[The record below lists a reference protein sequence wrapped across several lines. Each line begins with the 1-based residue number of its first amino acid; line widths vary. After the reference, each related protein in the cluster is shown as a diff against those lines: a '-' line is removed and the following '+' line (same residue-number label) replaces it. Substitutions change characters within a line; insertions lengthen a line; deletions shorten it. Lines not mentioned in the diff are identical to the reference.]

1 MPISLNLLK
10 TSTFRLA
17 AAYLFV
23 FVLSVVAILGYVY
36 WNTAVLLERQ
46 IDSSI
51 QAEIAALAREYQQ
64 TGLPGLLESVDR
76 RSELESDR
84 LYLFTNPLGRRLA
97 GNLDALPVAATGRSG
112 WIDFSYAVETGQ
124 GADHRLERRA
134 ARAYYS
140 ELEDGYRV
148 LIGRDVDELR
158 QFGGIIRTSLLW
170 AVAITLV
177 LGLSGGLLT
186 SRNFLR
192 RIDQITGTS
201 KTIMA
206 GDLTERMPVTG
217 TGDELD
223 RLASNLNAMLDQI
236 ERLMAGMQEIST
248 NVAHDLRT
256 PLSRLKARAEDAL
269 RSGSKADHRQ
279 ALEQVLE
286 ETDRLLA
293 TFNALLTIARA
304 EAGQVG
310 ERLQPVEAGGVVREV
325 AELYQPSVEE
335 AGGTLTVTADG
346 DHWIEADRELLA
358 QALANLI
365 DNALKYGVS
374 EATGPDIWVS
384 VAKLDGE
391 VVIEVA
397 DRGPG
402 IPEPERE
409 HVKQRFV
416 RLEPSRTKPGSGLGL
431 SLVSGIMKLHRGRLE
446 LTGNAPGLKARLM
459 LPCAETPT

>member
-23 FVLSVVAILGYVY
+23 FVLSVVGILGYVY

-51 QAEIAALAREYQQ
+51 QAEIATFASEYQE
-64 TGLPGLLESVDR
+64 TGLPGLLEVMDR
-76 RSELESDR
+76 RSEIESDR
-84 LYLFTNPLGRRLA
+84 VYLFTNPLGRRLA
-97 GNLDALPVAATGRSG
+97 GNLSALPVAATGGSG

-124 GADHRLERRA
+124 GNQSRLERRA
-134 ARAYYS
+134 ARAYFS
-140 ELEDGYRV
+140 EIEGGYRV
-148 LIGRDVDELR
+148 VIGRDVDELR
-158 QFGGIIRTSLLW
+158 QFGRIIRTSLLW

-201 KTIMA
+201 RTIMA
-206 GDLTERMPVTG
+206 GDLAERMPVSG

-269 RSGSKADHRQ
+269 RSGSALDHRQ
-279 ALEQVLE
+279 ALEQVIE

-293 TFNALLTIARA
+293 TFNALLAIARA
-304 EAGQVG
+304 EAGQAG
-310 ERLQPVEAGGVVREV
+310 EGLQPVEAAGVVREV
-325 AELYQPSVEE
+325 AELYEPSVEE
-335 AGGTLTVTADG
+335 AGGSMTVSAEG
-346 DHWIEADRELLA
+346 EHWIAADRELLA

-365 DNALKYGVS
+365 DNALKYG
-374 EATGPDIWVS
+374 AGDAAGTDISVS
-384 VAKLDGE
+384 VESVGSEIA
-391 VVIEVA
+391 IEVA
-397 DRGPG
+397 DRGRG
-402 IPEPERE
+402 IPEAERE
-409 HVKQRFV
+409 RVKQRFV
-416 RLEPSRTKPGSGLGL
+416 RLEPSRTRPGSGLGL

-446 LTGNAPGLKARLM
+446 LTGNAPGLRARLV
-459 LPCAETPT
+459 LPCADAPK

>member
-23 FVLSVVAILGYVY
+23 FVLSVVGILGYVY

-51 QAEIAALAREYQQ
+51 QAEIATFASEYQK
-64 TGLPGLLESVDR
+64 TGLPGLLDAIDR
-76 RSELESDR
+76 RSEIESNR
-84 LYLFTNPLGRRLA
+84 VYLFTNPLGRRLA
-97 GNLDALPVAATGRSG
+97 GNLSALPVAATGRSG

-124 GADHRLERRA
+124 GLESRLEHRA
-134 ARAYYS
+134 ARAYFS
-140 ELEDGYRV
+140 EIEGGYRV
-148 LIGRDVDELR
+148 VIGRDVDELR

-192 RIDQITGTS
+192 RIDQITSTS
-201 KTIMA
+201 RTIMA
-206 GDLTERMPVTG
+206 GDLAERMPVSG

-269 RSGSKADHRQ
+269 RSGSASDHRQ

-293 TFNALLTIARA
+293 TFNALLAIARA
-304 EAGQVG
+304 EAGQAG
-310 ERLQPVEAGGVVREV
+310 ERLEPVEAAGVVREV
-325 AELYQPSVEE
+325 TELYEPSVEE
-335 AGGTLTVTADG
+335 AGGTLTVSAEG
-346 DHWIEADRELLA
+346 HHWVEADRELLA

-365 DNALKYGVS
+365 DNALKYGAGD
-374 EATGPDIWVS
+374 ATGPDIAVS
-384 VAKLDGE
+384 VSRVGSE
-391 VVIEVA
+391 VLIEVA
-397 DRGPG
+397 DVGPG

-409 HVKQRFV
+409 RVKQRFV
-416 RLEPSRTKPGSGLGL
+416 RLEPSRTRPGSGLGL

-446 LTGNAPGLKARLM
+446 LTGNAPGLKARLV
-459 LPCAETPT
+459 LPCAETAK

>member
-23 FVLSVVAILGYVY
+23 FVVSVAAILGYVY

-51 QAEIAALAREYQQ
+51 EAEIAAFASEYQQ
-64 TGLPGLLESVDR
+64 TGLAGLLETLDQ

-84 LYLFTNPLGRRLA
+84 VYLFTNPLGRRLA
-97 GNLDALPVAATGRSG
+97 GNLSALPVAATGRSG
-112 WIDFSYAVETGQ
+112 WIDFSYAVENAQ
-124 GADHRLERRA
+124 GLEHRA

-140 ELEDGYRV
+140 RLEGGYRV
-148 LIGRDVDELR
+148 VIGRDVDELR
-158 QFGGIIRTSLLW
+158 QFGAIIRNSLLW
-170 AVAITLV
+170 AVAITVV

-201 KTIMA
+201 RTIMA
-206 GDLTERMPVTG
+206 GDLTGRMPVSG

-269 RSGSKADHRQ
+269 RAGSDTDHRQ
-279 ALEQVLE
+279 ALEQVLD

-293 TFNALLTIARA
+293 TFNALLAIARA
-304 EAGQVG
+304 EAGHAG
-310 ERLQPVEAGGVVREV
+310 DGLQPVEAGGVVREV
-325 AELYQPSVEE
+325 AELYEPSVED
-335 AGGTLTVTADG
+335 AGGSLAVSADG
-346 DHWIEADRELLA
+346 EHWVRADRELLA

-365 DNALKYGVS
+365 DNALKYG
-374 EATGPDIWVS
+374 ADATTGPDIAIS
-384 VAKLDGE
+384 VATAE
-391 VVIEVA
+391 SHVAIEVA

-409 HVKQRFV
+409 HVKERFV
-416 RLEPSRTKPGSGLGL
+416 RLEPSRSKPGSGLGL
-431 SLVSGIMKLHRGRLE
+431 SLVSGIMKLHCGRLE
-446 LTGNAPGLKARLM
+446 LTGNAPGLKARLV
-459 LPCAETPT
+459 LPCAEPAK

>member
-1 MPISLNLLK
+1 VAISLNLLR

-17 AAYLFV
+17 AVYLFV
-23 FVLSVVAILGYVY
+23 FALSVAAILGYVY

-46 IDSSI
+46 IDNSI
-51 QAEIAALAREYQQ
+51 RSEIATIANEYQQ
-64 TGLPGLLESVDR
+64 TGLPGLLEAMDR
-76 RSELESDR
+76 RSELESNHV
-84 LYLFTNPLGRRLA
+84 YLFTNPLGRRLA
-97 GNLDALPVAATGRSG
+97 GNLNALPVAATGRSG
-112 WIDFSYAVETGQ
+112 WIDFSYAVETAQ
-124 GADHRLERRA
+124 GLDRRA

-158 QFGGIIRTSLLW
+158 QFGRIIRTSLLW

-192 RIDQITGTS
+192 RIDQIAGTS

-206 GDLTERMPVTG
+206 GDLAERMPVSG

-223 RLASNLNAMLDQI
+223 RLASSLNAMLDQI

-269 RSGSKADHRQ
+269 RSGSTADHRQ

-286 ETDRLLA
+286 ETDKLLA
-293 TFNALLTIARA
+293 TFNALLAIARA
-304 EAGQVG
+304 ESGQVREG
-310 ERLQPVEAGGVVREV
+310 LEPLDAAAVAREV
-325 AELYQPSVEE
+325 AELYEPSVEE
-335 AGGTLTVTADG
+335 AGGAITVAAG
-346 DHWIEADRELLA
+346 HPSLVQADRELLA

-365 DNALKYGVS
+365 DNALKYGANGAAGPHIAVSVS
-374 EATGPDIWVS
+374 EIDS
-384 VAKLDGE
+384 QVA
-391 VVIEVA
+391 IEVA

-402 IPEPERE
+402 IPEPDRER
-409 HVKQRFV
+409 VKERFV
-416 RLEPSRTKPGSGLGL
+416 RLEPSRSKPGSGLGL
-431 SLVSGIMKLHRGRLE
+431 SLASGIMKLHRGHLE
-446 LTGNAPGLKARLM
+446 LTDNAPGLRARLV
-459 LPCAETPT
+459 LPRLAPAK

>member
-1 MPISLNLLK
+1 VPISLNLLK

-17 AAYLFV
+17 AVYLFV

-46 IDSSI
+46 IDNSI
-51 QAEIAALAREYQQ
+51 QAEIAVFANEYQQ
-64 TGLPGLLESVDR
+64 TGLPGLLNSIDR
-76 RSELESDR
+76 RSELESNHV
-84 LYLFTNPLGRRLA
+84 YLFTNPLGRRLA
-97 GNLDALPVAATGRSG
+97 GNLNALPVAAAGRSG
-112 WIDFSYAVETGQ
+112 WIEFSYAVETAQ
-124 GADHRLERRA
+124 GLEHRA

-140 ELEDGYRV
+140 ELEGGYRV
-148 LIGRDVDELR
+148 VIGRHIDELR
-158 QFGGIIRTSLLW
+158 QFGAIIRTSLLW

-192 RIDQITGTS
+192 RIDQITSTS
-201 KTIMA
+201 RAIMA
-206 GDLTERMPVTG
+206 GDLGERMPVSG

-223 RLASNLNAMLDQI
+223 RLASSLNAMLDQI
-236 ERLMAGMQEIST
+236 GRLMAGMQEIST

-269 RSGSKADHRQ
+269 RSGSKADQRQ

-286 ETDRLLA
+286 ETDKLLA
-293 TFNALLTIARA
+293 TFNALLAIARA

-310 ERLQPVEAGGVVREV
+310 EGLQPVDAGGVAREV
-325 AELYQPSVEE
+325 AELYEPSVEE
-335 AGGTLTVTADG
+335 AGGTISVTADG
-346 DHWIEADRELLA
+346 HHLVDADRELLA

-365 DNALKYGVS
+365 DNAMKYGANAAS
-374 EATGPDIWVS
+374 GPAIAVS
-384 VAKLDGE
+384 VGKIDRE
-391 VVIEVA
+391 VIIEVT

-409 HVKQRFV
+409 RVKQRFV

-446 LTGNAPGLKARLM
+446 LTDNAPGLKARLV
-459 LPCAETPT
+459 LPCSETGK

>member
-1 MPISLNLLK
+1 MPISRNLLK

-23 FVLSVVAILGYVY
+23 FVLSVAAILGYVY

-51 QAEIAALAREYQQ
+51 EAEIATFASEYQQ
-64 TGLPGLLESVDR
+64 TGLPGLLAAMDR
-76 RSELESDR
+76 RSELESNHV
-84 LYLFTNPLGRRLA
+84 YLFTNPLGRRLA
-97 GNLDALPVAATGRSG
+97 GNLSALPVAATGGSG

-124 GADHRLERRA
+124 GLEHRA

-140 ELEDGYRV
+140 EIAGGYRV
-148 LIGRDVDELR
+148 VIGRDVDELR

-201 KTIMA
+201 RTIMA
-206 GDLTERMPVTG
+206 GDLSERMPVSG

-269 RSGSKADHRQ
+269 RSGSADDHRQ

-293 TFNALLTIARA
+293 TFNALLAIARA

-310 ERLQPVEAGGVVREV
+310 EKLQPVEAGSVVREV
-325 AELYQPSVEE
+325 AELYEPSVEE
-335 AGGTLTVTADG
+335 AGGRLAVNADG
-346 DHWIEADRELLA
+346 QHWVRADRELLA

-365 DNALKYGVS
+365 DNAMKYGTDG
-374 EATGPDIWVS
+374 ATGPDISVS
-384 VAKLDGE
+384 VGE
-391 VVIEVA
+391 ANAHVTIEVA

-409 HVKQRFV
+409 HVKERFV
-416 RLEPSRTKPGSGLGL
+416 RLEPSRTRPGSGLGL
-431 SLVSGIMKLHRGRLE
+431 SLVTGIMKLHRGRLE
-446 LTGNAPGLKARLM
+446 LTGNAPGLRARLV
-459 LPCAETPT
+459 LPSGEAPQ

>member
-17 AAYLFV
+17 TAYLFV
-23 FVLSVVAILGYVY
+23 FVLSVAAILGYVY

-51 QAEIAALAREYQQ
+51 RAEIMTFAGEYQQ
-64 TGLPGLLESVDR
+64 SGLPGLLEAIEG
-76 RSELESDR
+76 RSSIESNNV
-84 LYLFTNPLGRRLA
+84 YLFTNPVGRRLA
-97 GNLDALPVAATGRSG
+97 GNLSALPVAATGHSG
-112 WIDFSYAVETGQ
+112 WIDFSYAVETSRG
-124 GADHRLERRA
+124 LERRA

-140 ELEDGYRV
+140 EIGDGYRV
-148 LIGRDVDELR
+148 VIGRDVDELR
-158 QFGGIIRTSLLW
+158 QFGNIIRTSLLW
-170 AVAITLV
+170 AVVIALV
-177 LGLSGGLLT
+177 LGLTGGLLT

-201 KTIMA
+201 RTIVA
-206 GDLTERMPVTG
+206 GDLSERMPVSG

-223 RLASNLNAMLDQI
+223 RLALNLNAMLDQI
-236 ERLMAGMQEIST
+236 ERLMSGMQEISS

-269 RSGSKADHRQ
+269 RSGSPADYRP

-286 ETDRLLA
+286 ETDKLLA
-293 TFNALLTIARA
+293 TFNALLAIARA

-310 ERLQPVEAGGVVREV
+310 DGLQPVDAADVVREV
-325 AELYQPSVEE
+325 AELYEPSVEE
-335 AGGTLTVTADG
+335 AGGTLKVMADG
-346 DHWIEADRELLA
+346 PHWVEADRELLA

-365 DNALKYGVS
+365 DNALKYGAVDG
-374 EATGPDIWVS
+374 AGPDVS
-384 VAKLDGE
+384 VSVGRVSSD

-402 IPEPERE
+402 IPEPDRER
-409 HVKQRFV
+409 VKQRFV
-416 RLEPSRTKPGSGLGL
+416 RLEPSRTRPGSGLGL
-431 SLVSGIMKLHRGRLE
+431 SLVSGIMKLHRGRFE
-446 LTGNAPGLKARLM
+446 LTGNAPGLKARLV
-459 LPCAETPT
+459 LPGTRAPR

>member
-1 MPISLNLLK
+1 VPISLNLLK

-23 FVLSVVAILGYVY
+23 FVLSVAAILGYVY

-51 QAEIAALAREYQQ
+51 EAEIATFASEYQQ
-64 TGLPGLLESVDR
+64 TGLAGLLETLDQ

-84 LYLFTNPLGRRLA
+84 VYLFTNPLGRRLA
-97 GNLDALPVAATGRSG
+97 GNLNALPVAATGRSG
-112 WIDFSYAVETGQ
+112 WIDFSYAVETAQ
-124 GADHRLERRA
+124 GLEHRA

-140 ELEDGYRV
+140 RLEGGYRV
-148 LIGRDVDELR
+148 VIGRDVDELR
-158 QFGGIIRTSLLW
+158 QFGAIIRNSLLW
-170 AVAITLV
+170 AIAITVV

-201 KTIMA
+201 RTIMA
-206 GDLTERMPVTG
+206 GDLTGRMPVSG

-269 RSGSKADHRQ
+269 RAGSAADHRQ

-293 TFNALLTIARA
+293 TFNALLAIARA
-304 EAGQVG
+304 EAGHAG
-310 ERLQPVEAGGVVREV
+310 DKLQPVEAGGVVREV
-325 AELYQPSVEE
+325 AELYEPSVED
-335 AGGTLTVTADG
+335 AGGHLAVSADG
-346 DHWIEADRELLA
+346 EHWILADRELLA

-365 DNALKYGVS
+365 DNALKYG
-374 EATGPDIWVS
+374 ADATTGPDIAIS
-384 VAKLDGE
+384 VTTAGTE
-391 VVIEVA
+391 VAIEVS

-409 HVKQRFV
+409 HVKERFV
-416 RLEPSRTKPGSGLGL
+416 RLEPSRSKPGSGLGL
-431 SLVSGIMKLHRGRLE
+431 SLVSGIMKLHCGRLE
-446 LTGNAPGLKARLM
+446 LTGNAPGLKARLV
-459 LPCAETPT
+459 LPCAEPAK

>member
-1 MPISLNLLK
+1 MPISLKLLK

-23 FVLSVVAILGYVY
+23 FVLSVAAILGYVY

-51 QAEIAALAREYQQ
+51 EAEIVTFASEYQQ
-64 TGLPGLLESVDR
+64 TGLPGLLETLDQ
-76 RSELESDR
+76 RSEVESDR
-84 LYLFTNPLGRRLA
+84 IYLFTNPLGRRLA
-97 GNLDALPVAATGRSG
+97 GNLSALPVAATKTSG
-112 WIDFSYAVETGQ
+112 WIDFSYAVETAQ
-124 GADHRLERRA
+124 GLEHRA

-140 ELEDGYRV
+140 TLEGGYRV
-148 LIGRDVDELR
+148 VIGRDVDELR
-158 QFGGIIRTSLLW
+158 QFGAIIRNSLLW
-170 AVAITLV
+170 AVAITIV

-201 KTIMA
+201 RTIMA
-206 GDLTERMPVTG
+206 GDLSERMPVSG

-269 RSGSKADHRQ
+269 RAGSNADHRQ
-279 ALEQVLE
+279 ALELVLD

-293 TFNALLTIARA
+293 TFNALLAIARA
-304 EAGQVG
+304 EAGNAG
-310 ERLQPVEAGGVVREV
+310 DKLQPVEAGGVVREV
-325 AELYQPSVEE
+325 AELYEPSVED
-335 AGGTLTVTADG
+335 AGGRLALSADG
-346 DHWIEADRELLA
+346 EHWVLADRELLA

-365 DNALKYGVS
+365 DNALKYG
-374 EATGPDIWVS
+374 ADATTGPDIEIS
-384 VAKLDGE
+384 VTTAGSD
-391 VVIEVA
+391 VAIEVA

-409 HVKQRFV
+409 HVKERFV

-446 LTGNAPGLKARLM
+446 LTDNAPGLKASLV
-459 LPCAETPT
+459 LPCAEPAK

>member
-23 FVLSVVAILGYVY
+23 FVLSVAAILGYVY

-51 QAEIAALAREYQQ
+51 QAEIVVFASEYQQ
-64 TGLPGLLESVDR
+64 TGLPGLLEALDR
-76 RSELESDR
+76 RSQIESDNV
-84 LYLFTNPLGRRLA
+84 YLFTNPLGRRLA
-97 GNLDALPVAATGRSG
+97 GNLSALPVAATGRSG
-112 WIDFSYAVETGQ
+112 WIDFSYAVETPQ
-124 GADHRLERRA
+124 GLERRA

-148 LIGRDVDELR
+148 VIGRDVDELR
-158 QFGGIIRTSLLW
+158 QFAGIIRTTLLW
-170 AVAITLV
+170 AVAIALV
-177 LGLSGGLLT
+177 LGLSGGVLT

-206 GDLTERMPVTG
+206 GDLSGRMPVSG

-236 ERLMAGMQEIST
+236 ERLMTGMQEISS

-269 RSGSKADHRQ
+269 RNGSAAEYRQ
-279 ALEQVLE
+279 ALDQVLD

-310 ERLQPVEAGGVVREV
+310 DGLKPVEVGSVVREV
-325 AELYQPSVEE
+325 AELYEPSIEE
-335 AGGTLTVTADG
+335 AGGSLAVAADG
-346 DHWIEADRELLA
+346 EHWVRADRELLA

-365 DNALKYGVS
+365 DNALKYGAGNAS
-374 EATGPDIWVS
+374 GPEIAVS
-384 VAKLDGE
+384 VGTDDDRQVA
-391 VVIEVA
+391 IEVA
-397 DRGPG
+397 DRGCG
-402 IPEPERE
+402 IPETERE

-416 RLEPSRTKPGSGLGL
+416 RLEPSRSKPGSGLGL

-446 LTGNAPGLKARLM
+446 LAGNAPGLRARLV
-459 LPCAETPT
+459 LPCAEAAG

>member
-1 MPISLNLLK
+1 VPISLNLLK

-23 FVLSVVAILGYVY
+23 FVLSVAAILGYVY

-51 QAEIAALAREYQQ
+51 EAEIATFASEYQQ
-64 TGLPGLLESVDR
+64 TGLAGLLETLWTSAASWNPTRV
-76 RSELESDR
+76 
-84 LYLFTNPLGRRLA
+84 YLFTNPLGRRLA
-97 GNLDALPVAATGRSG
+97 GNLNALPVAATGRSG
-112 WIDFSYAVETGQ
+112 WIDFSYAVETAQ
-124 GADHRLERRA
+124 GLEHRA

-140 ELEDGYRV
+140 RLEGGYRV
-148 LIGRDVDELR
+148 VIGRDVDELAPVR
-158 QFGGIIRTSLLW
+158 RHHPHSLLW
-170 AVAITLV
+170 AVAITVV

-201 KTIMA
+201 QTIMA
-206 GDLTERMPVTG
+206 GDLTGRMPVSG

-293 TFNALLTIARA
+293 TFNALLAIARA
-304 EAGQVG
+304 EAGHAGDKAAAGRGRRRRARGRRALRALGGGRRRPPRRQRRRRALDLG
-310 ERLQPVEAGGVVREV
+310 RPRASGPGAGQSHRQRSEIWRRRHDGPRHRRLGRQIGPEV
-325 AELYQPSVEE
+325 A
-335 AGGTLTVTADG
+335 
-346 DHWIEADRELLA
+346 
-358 QALANLI
+358 
-365 DNALKYGVS
+365 
-374 EATGPDIWVS
+374 
-384 VAKLDGE
+384 
-391 VVIEVA
+391 IEVA

-402 IPEPERE
+402 IPEPDRE
-409 HVKQRFV
+409 HVKERFV
-416 RLEPSRTKPGSGLGL
+416 RLEPAAASPAAGWASA
-431 SLVSGIMKLHRGRLE
+431 SSP
-446 LTGNAPGLKARLM
+446 AS
-459 LPCAETPT
+459 

>member
-1 MPISLNLLK
+1 VPISLNLLK

-23 FVLSVVAILGYVY
+23 FVLSVAAILGYVY

-51 QAEIAALAREYQQ
+51 QAEIATFASEYQQ
-64 TGLPGLLESVDR
+64 TGLPGLLEALDR
-76 RSELESDR
+76 RSQLESDNV
-84 LYLFTNPLGRRLA
+84 YLFTNPLGRRLA
-97 GNLDALPVAATGRSG
+97 GNLSALPVAATGRSG
-112 WIDFSYAVETGQ
+112 WIDFSYAVETPAG
-124 GADHRLERRA
+124 LERRA

-148 LIGRDVDELR
+148 VIGRDVAELR
-158 QFGGIIRTSLLW
+158 QFAGIIRTSLLW
-170 AVAITLV
+170 AVAIALV
-177 LGLSGGLLT
+177 LGLSGAVLT

-201 KTIMA
+201 RTIMA
-206 GDLTERMPVTG
+206 GDLSGRMPVSG

-236 ERLMAGMQEIST
+236 ERLMTGMQEISS

-269 RSGSKADHRQ
+269 RSGSAAGHRQ

-293 TFNALLTIARA
+293 TFNALLAIARA

-310 ERLQPVEAGGVVREV
+310 EGLKPVEASSVVREV
-325 AELYQPSVEE
+325 AELYEPSIEE
-335 AGGTLTVTADG
+335 AGGTLAVTVDG
-346 DHWIEADRELLA
+346 EHWVRADRELLA
-358 QALANLI
+358 QALANLL
-365 DNALKYGVS
+365 DNALKYGAS
-374 EATGPDIWVS
+374 NGSGPEIAVS
-384 VAKLDGE
+384 VVPADNGE
-391 VVIEVA
+391 ISIEVA
-397 DRGPG
+397 DRGTG
-402 IPEPERE
+402 IPESEHE

-416 RLEPSRTKPGSGLGL
+416 RLEPSRSKPGSGLGL

-446 LTGNAPGLKARLM
+446 LGGNAPGLRARLV
-459 LPCAETPT
+459 LPCAEAAG

>member
-1 MPISLNLLK
+1 VPISLNLLK

-23 FVLSVVAILGYVY
+23 FVLSVATILGYVY

-51 QAEIAALAREYQQ
+51 EAEIASFAREYQQ
-64 TGLPGLLESVDR
+64 TGLAGLLETLDQ
-76 RSELESDR
+76 RSELESNR
-84 LYLFTNPLGRRLA
+84 IYLFTNPLGRRLA
-97 GNLDALPVAATGRSG
+97 GNLNALPVAATGRSG
-112 WIDFSYAVETGQ
+112 WIDFSYAVETSQ
-124 GADHRLERRA
+124 GLEHRA

-140 ELEDGYRV
+140 TLEGGYRV
-148 LIGRDVDELR
+148 VIGRDVDELR
-158 QFGGIIRTSLLW
+158 QFGAIIRNSLLW
-170 AVAITLV
+170 AVAITIV

-201 KTIMA
+201 RTIMA
-206 GDLTERMPVTG
+206 GDLTGRMPVSG

-269 RSGSKADHRQ
+269 RAGSDADHRQ

-293 TFNALLTIARA
+293 TFNALLAIARA
-304 EAGQVG
+304 EAGHAG
-310 ERLQPVEAGGVVREV
+310 DKLQPVEAGAVVREV
-325 AELYQPSVEE
+325 AELYAPSVED
-335 AGGTLTVTADG
+335 AGGSLAVSADG
-346 DHWIEADRELLA
+346 EHWVQADRELLA

-365 DNALKYGVS
+365 DNALKYG
-374 EATGPDIWVS
+374 ADATTGPDIAVS
-384 VAKLDGE
+384 VATADDH
-391 VVIEVA
+391 VAIEVA

-409 HVKQRFV
+409 HVKERFV
-416 RLEPSRTKPGSGLGL
+416 RLEPSRSKPGSGLGL

-446 LTGNAPGLKARLM
+446 LTGNAPGLKARLV
-459 LPCAETPT
+459 LPCAEPAK

>member
-1 MPISLNLLK
+1 VPISLNLLK

-23 FVLSVVAILGYVY
+23 FVLSVAAILGYVY

-51 QAEIAALAREYQQ
+51 EAEIATFAREYQE
-64 TGLPGLLESVDR
+64 TGLPGLLEALDQ
-76 RSELESDR
+76 RSGLESNHV
-84 LYLFTNPLGRRLA
+84 YLFTNPLGRRLA
-97 GNLDALPVAATGRSG
+97 GNLSALPVAATGTSG
-112 WIDFSYAVETGQ
+112 WIDFSYAVETAQ
-124 GADHRLERRA
+124 GLEHRA

-140 ELEDGYRV
+140 RLEGGYRV
-148 LIGRDVDELR
+148 VIGRDVDELR
-158 QFGGIIRTSLLW
+158 QFGAIIRNSLLW
-170 AVAITLV
+170 AVAITIV

-201 KTIMA
+201 RTIMA
-206 GDLTERMPVTG
+206 GDLTGRMPVSG

-256 PLSRLKARAEDAL
+256 PLARLKARAEDAL
-269 RSGSKADHRQ
+269 RAGSDADHRQ

-293 TFNALLTIARA
+293 TFNALLAIARA
-304 EAGQVG
+304 EAGHAG
-310 ERLQPVEAGGVVREV
+310 DGLQPIEAGGVVREV
-325 AELYQPSVEE
+325 AELYEPSVEE
-335 AGGTLTVTADG
+335 AGGTLTVSAEG
-346 DHWIEADRELLA
+346 EHWVRADRELLA

-365 DNALKYGVS
+365 DNALKYGAGA
-374 EATGPDIWVS
+374 ATGPDIAIS
-384 VAKLDGE
+384 VATVDGH
-391 VVIEVA
+391 VAIEVA

-409 HVKQRFV
+409 HVKERFV

-446 LTGNAPGLKARLM
+446 LTDNAPGLKASLV
-459 LPCAETPT
+459 LPCAEPAK

>member
-1 MPISLNLLK
+1 VPISLNLLK

-23 FVLSVVAILGYVY
+23 FVLSVAAILGYVY

-51 QAEIAALAREYQQ
+51 EAEIATFASEYQQ
-64 TGLPGLLESVDR
+64 TGLAGLLETLDQ

-84 LYLFTNPLGRRLA
+84 VYLFTNPLGRRLA
-97 GNLDALPVAATGRSG
+97 GNLSALPVAATGRSG
-112 WIDFSYAVETGQ
+112 WIDFSYAVENAQ
-124 GADHRLERRA
+124 GLEHRA

-140 ELEDGYRV
+140 RLEGGYRV
-148 LIGRDVDELR
+148 VIGRDVDELR
-158 QFGGIIRTSLLW
+158 QFGAIIRNSLLW
-170 AVAITLV
+170 AVAITVV

-201 KTIMA
+201 RTIMA
-206 GDLTERMPVTG
+206 GDLTGRMPVSG

-223 RLASNLNAMLDQI
+223 RLALNLNAMLDQI

-269 RSGSKADHRQ
+269 RAGSDADHRQ

-293 TFNALLTIARA
+293 TFNALLAIARA
-304 EAGQVG
+304 EAGHAG
-310 ERLQPVEAGGVVREV
+310 DKLQPVEAGSVVREV
-325 AELYQPSVEE
+325 AELYGPSVED
-335 AGGTLTVTADG
+335 AGGSLTVRADAE
-346 DHWIEADRELLA
+346 HWVRADRELLA
-358 QALANLI
+358 QALSNLI
-365 DNALKYGVS
+365 DNALKYGTD
-374 EATGPDIWVS
+374 ATTGPAISIS
-384 VAKLDGE
+384 VATADGH

-409 HVKQRFV
+409 HVKERFV
-416 RLEPSRTKPGSGLGL
+416 RLEPSRSKPGSGLGL
-431 SLVSGIMKLHRGRLE
+431 SLVSGIMKLHGGRLE
-446 LTGNAPGLKARLM
+446 LTGNDPGLKARLV
-459 LPCAETPT
+459 LPCAEPAK

>member
-1 MPISLNLLK
+1 MPISFNILK

-17 AAYLFV
+17 AVYLFV
-23 FVLSVVAILGYVY
+23 FVLSVAAILGHVY

-51 QAEIAALAREYQQ
+51 EAEIATFASEYQQ
-64 TGLPGLLESVDR
+64 TGLPGLLETLDQ

-84 LYLFTNPLGRRLA
+84 IYLFTNPLGRRLA
-97 GNLDALPVAATGRSG
+97 GNLSALPVAATGTSG
-112 WIDFSYAVETGQ
+112 WIDFSYAVETSQ
-124 GADHRLERRA
+124 GLEHRA

-140 ELEDGYRV
+140 TLEGGYRV
-148 LIGRDVDELR
+148 VIGRDVAELR
-158 QFGGIIRTSLLW
+158 QFGAIIRNSLLW
-170 AVAITLV
+170 AVAITIV

-201 KTIMA
+201 RTIMA
-206 GDLTERMPVTG
+206 GDLTERMPVSG

-236 ERLMAGMQEIST
+236 ERLMTGMQEIST

-269 RSGSKADHRQ
+269 RAGAPADHRQ

-293 TFNALLTIARA
+293 TFNALLAIARA
-304 EAGQVG
+304 EAGQTG
-310 ERLQPVEAGGVVREV
+310 EGLQPVEAGGVVREV
-325 AELYQPSVEE
+325 AELYEPSVED
-335 AGGTLTVTADG
+335 AGGSLTVSADG
-346 DHWIEADRELLA
+346 EHWVLADRELLA

-365 DNALKYGVS
+365 DNALKYG
-374 EATGPDIWVS
+374 ADATTGPDIAIS
-384 VAKLDGE
+384 VATADDH

-397 DRGPG
+397 DCGPG

-409 HVKQRFV
+409 HVKERFV
-416 RLEPSRTKPGSGLGL
+416 RLEPSRSKPGSGLGL

-446 LTGNAPGLKARLM
+446 LTGNAPGLKGRLV
-459 LPCAETPT
+459 LPCAAPAK

>member
-23 FVLSVVAILGYVY
+23 FVLSVAAILGYVY

-51 QAEIAALAREYQQ
+51 EAEIATFASEYQQ
-64 TGLPGLLESVDR
+64 TGLAGLLETLDQ

-84 LYLFTNPLGRRLA
+84 VYLFTNPLGRRLA
-97 GNLDALPVAATGRSG
+97 GNLSALPVAATGTSG
-112 WIDFSYAVETGQ
+112 WIDFSYAIETARG
-124 GADHRLERRA
+124 LEHRA

-140 ELEDGYRV
+140 TLEGGYRV
-148 LIGRDVDELR
+148 VIGRDVDELR
-158 QFGGIIRTSLLW
+158 QFGAIIRNSLLW
-170 AVAITLV
+170 AVAITIV

-192 RIDQITGTS
+192 RVDQITGTS
-201 KTIMA
+201 RTIMA
-206 GDLTERMPVTG
+206 GDLTGRMPVSG

-236 ERLMAGMQEIST
+236 ERLMTGMQEIST

-269 RSGSKADHRQ
+269 RSGSTADHRQ

-293 TFNALLTIARA
+293 TFNALLAIARA
-304 EAGQVG
+304 EAGNAG
-310 ERLQPVEAGGVVREV
+310 DKLQRVEAGGVVREV
-325 AELYQPSVEE
+325 AELYAPSVED
-335 AGGTLTVTADG
+335 AGGHLSVSADG
-346 DHWIEADRELLA
+346 EHWVLADRELLA

-365 DNALKYGVS
+365 DNALKYGTD
-374 EATGPDIWVS
+374 ATTGPDIAIS
-384 VAKLDGE
+384 VATAASC
-391 VVIEVA
+391 VAIEVA

-409 HVKQRFV
+409 HVKERFV
-416 RLEPSRTKPGSGLGL
+416 RLEPSRSKPGSGLGL
-431 SLVSGIMKLHRGRLE
+431 SLVSGIMKLHGGRLE
-446 LTGNAPGLKARLM
+446 LTGNAPGLKATLV
-459 LPCAETPT
+459 LPSAEPAK

>member
-23 FVLSVVAILGYVY
+23 FVLSVAAILGYVY

-51 QAEIAALAREYQQ
+51 EAEIATFASEYQQ
-64 TGLPGLLESVDR
+64 TGLAGLLETLDQ
-76 RSELESDR
+76 RSEVESDR
-84 LYLFTNPLGRRLA
+84 IYLFTNPLGRRLA
-97 GNLDALPVAATGRSG
+97 GNLSALPVAATGPSG
-112 WIDFSYAVETGQ
+112 WIDFSYAVETAQ
-124 GADHRLERRA
+124 GLEHRA

-140 ELEDGYRV
+140 TLEGGYRV
-148 LIGRDVDELR
+148 VIGRDVDELR
-158 QFGGIIRTSLLW
+158 QFGAIIRNSLVW

-201 KTIMA
+201 RTIMA
-206 GDLTERMPVTG
+206 GDLTGRMPVSG

-269 RSGSKADHRQ
+269 RAGSATDHRQ

-293 TFNALLTIARA
+293 TFNALLAIARA
-304 EAGQVG
+304 EAGHAG
-310 ERLQPVEAGGVVREV
+310 DGLQPVEAGSVVREV
-325 AELYQPSVEE
+325 AELYEPSVED
-335 AGGTLTVTADG
+335 AGGRLTVSADG
-346 DHWIEADRELLA
+346 EHWVLADRELLA

-365 DNALKYGVS
+365 DNALKYGTD
-374 EATGPDIWVS
+374 ATTGPDIAIS
-384 VAKLDGE
+384 VATAESG
-391 VVIEVA
+391 VAIEVA

-409 HVKQRFV
+409 HVKERFV

-446 LTGNAPGLKARLM
+446 LADNTPGLKARLV
-459 LPCAETPT
+459 LPCAEPAS

>member
-1 MPISLNLLK
+1 VPISLNLLK

-23 FVLSVVAILGYVY
+23 FVLSVAAILGYVY

-46 IDSSI
+46 IDNSI
-51 QAEIAALAREYQQ
+51 EAEIASFAAEYQQ
-64 TGLPGLLESVDR
+64 TGLPGLLQAINR
-76 RSELESDR
+76 RSELESNHV
-84 LYLFTNPLGRRLA
+84 YLFTNPLGRRLA
-97 GNLDALPVAATGRSG
+97 GNLSALPVAATGRSG
-112 WIDFSYAVETGQ
+112 WIDFSYAVETAQ
-124 GADHRLERRA
+124 GLEHRA

-140 ELEDGYRV
+140 SLEGGYRV
-148 LIGRDVDELR
+148 VIGRDVDELR
-158 QFGGIIRTSLLW
+158 QFGSIIRNSLLW
-170 AVAITLV
+170 AVAITIV

-201 KTIMA
+201 RTIMA
-206 GDLTERMPVTG
+206 GDLTERMPVSG

-269 RSGSKADHRQ
+269 RSGSDADHRQ

-293 TFNALLTIARA
+293 TFNALLAIARA
-304 EAGQVG
+304 EAGQIREGLKPVAAG
-310 ERLQPVEAGGVVREV
+310 EVVREV
-325 AELYQPSVEE
+325 AELYEPSIEE
-335 AGGTLTVTADG
+335 ASGTLAVAADG
-346 DHWIEADRELLA
+346 AHWVQADRELLA

-365 DNALKYGVS
+365 DNALKYGAGD
-374 EATGPDIWVS
+374 ATGPDISVS
-384 VAKLDGE
+384 VATADSE
-391 VVIEVA
+391 IIIEVA

-409 HVKQRFV
+409 HVKERFV

-446 LTGNAPGLKARLM
+446 LTDNAPGLRARLV
-459 LPCAETPT
+459 LPCAEPPH

>member
-1 MPISLNLLK
+1 MPISFNLLK

-23 FVLSVVAILGYVY
+23 FVLSVAAILAYVY

-46 IDSSI
+46 IDNSI
-51 QAEIAALAREYQQ
+51 EAEIAAFASEFQQ
-64 TGLPGLLESVDR
+64 TGLPGLLEAIDR
-76 RSELESDR
+76 RSQLDSNHV
-84 LYLFTNPLGRRLA
+84 YLFTNPLGRRLA
-97 GNLDALPVAATGRSG
+97 GNLNALPVAATGSSG
-112 WIDFSYAVETGQ
+112 WIDFSYGVETGR
-124 GADHRLERRA
+124 GLEHRA

-140 ELEDGYRV
+140 EIEGGYRV
-148 LIGRDVDELR
+148 VIGRDVDELR

-201 KTIMA
+201 RTIMA
-206 GDLTERMPVTG
+206 GDLSERMPVSG

-269 RSGSKADHRQ
+269 RSGSPDDHRQ

-293 TFNALLTIARA
+293 TFNALLAIARA

-310 ERLQPVEAGGVVREV
+310 EKLQPVDAESVVREV
-325 AELYQPSVEE
+325 AELYEPSVEE
-335 AGGTLTVTADG
+335 AGGRLAVSAAG
-346 DHWIEADRELLA
+346 QHGVRADRELLA

-365 DNALKYGVS
+365 DNAMKYGTDG
-374 EATGPDIWVS
+374 AAGPDISVS
-384 VAKLDGE
+384 VGKADSQ
-391 VVIEVA
+391 VSIEEA

-409 HVKQRFV
+409 HVKERFV
-416 RLEPSRTKPGSGLGL
+416 RLEPSRTRPGSGLGL
-431 SLVSGIMKLHRGRLE
+431 SLVTGIMKLHGGRLE
-446 LTGNAPGLKARLM
+446 LTGNAPGLRARLV
-459 LPCAETPT
+459 LPSGEAPK

>member
-17 AAYLFV
+17 TAYLFV
-23 FVLSVVAILGYVY
+23 FVLSVAAILAYVY

-51 QAEIAALAREYQQ
+51 QAEIVTFASEYQQ
-64 TGLPGLLESVDR
+64 SGLAGLLEAIDR
-76 RSELESDR
+76 RSAIESDHI
-84 LYLFTNPLGRRLA
+84 YLFTNPLGRRLA
-97 GNLDALPVAATGRSG
+97 GNLSALPVAATGRSG
-112 WIDFSYAVETGQ
+112 WIDFSYAVETAQ
-124 GADHRLERRA
+124 GLERRA

-140 ELEDGYRV
+140 EIGGGYRV
-148 LIGRDVDELR
+148 VIGRAVDELR
-158 QFGGIIRTSLLW
+158 QFGGIIRTTLLW

-201 KTIMA
+201 RSIMA
-206 GDLTERMPVTG
+206 GDLTERMPVSG

-236 ERLMAGMQEIST
+236 ERLMSGMQEIST

-256 PLSRLKARAEDAL
+256 PLSRVKARAEDAL
-269 RSGSKADHRQ
+269 RSGSTADYRQ

-286 ETDRLLA
+286 ETDKLLA
-293 TFNALLTIARA
+293 TFNALLAIARA

-310 ERLQPVEAGGVVREV
+310 DGLQPVDASDVVREV
-325 AELYQPSVEE
+325 AELYEPSVEE
-335 AGGTLTVTADG
+335 AGGTLTVTIDG
-346 DHWIEADRELLA
+346 PHWVEADRELLA

-365 DNALKYGVS
+365 DNALKYGAGNGAGS
-374 EATGPDIWVS
+374 DIAVS
-384 VAKLDGE
+384 VGRVDSDVA
-391 VVIEVA
+391 IEVA

-402 IPEPERE
+402 IPEPDRER
-409 HVKQRFV
+409 VKQRFV
-416 RLEPSRTKPGSGLGL
+416 RLEPSRSRPGSGLGL

-446 LTGNAPGLKARLM
+446 LTGNAPGLKARLV
-459 LPCAETPT
+459 LPSARPAK

>member
-1 MPISLNLLK
+1 VPISLNLLK

-17 AAYLFV
+17 AVYLFV
-23 FVLSVVAILGYVY
+23 FVLSVAAILGYVY

-51 QAEIAALAREYQQ
+51 EAEIATFAREYQE
-64 TGLPGLLESVDR
+64 TGLPGLLEALDQ
-76 RSELESDR
+76 RSGLESNHV
-84 LYLFTNPLGRRLA
+84 YLFTNPLGRRLA
-97 GNLDALPVAATGRSG
+97 GNLSALPVAATGRSG
-112 WIDFSYAVETGQ
+112 WIDFSYAVETAQ
-124 GADHRLERRA
+124 GLEHRA

-140 ELEDGYRV
+140 MLEGGYRIV
-148 LIGRDVDELR
+148 IGRDVDELR
-158 QFGGIIRTSLLW
+158 QFGAIIRNSLLW
-170 AVAITLV
+170 AIAITIV

-201 KTIMA
+201 RTIMA
-206 GDLTERMPVTG
+206 GDLTERMPVSG

-236 ERLMAGMQEIST
+236 ERLMTGMQEIST

-269 RSGSKADHRQ
+269 RSGSDADHRQ

-293 TFNALLTIARA
+293 TFNALLAIARA
-304 EAGQVG
+304 EAGQTG
-310 ERLQPVEAGGVVREV
+310 EGLQPVEAGGIVREV
-325 AELYQPSVEE
+325 AELYEPSVEE
-335 AGGTLTVTADG
+335 AGGTLTVSAEG
-346 DHWIEADRELLA
+346 EHWVRADRELLA

-365 DNALKYGVS
+365 DNALKYGAGT
-374 EATGPDIWVS
+374 ATGPDVAVS
-384 VAKLDGE
+384 VATADGH
-391 VVIEVA
+391 VAIEVA

-409 HVKQRFV
+409 HVKERFV

-431 SLVSGIMKLHRGRLE
+431 SLVSGIMKLHSGRLE
-446 LTGNAPGLKARLM
+446 LTDNAPGLKASLV
-459 LPCAETPT
+459 LPCAEPAK